1 MSSAPR
7 MMLVGR
13 YVQKLTRA
21 SRGPSGGP
29 GMTRG
34 PYNANRLSYKH
45 EGLNSKCHESAEFSV
60 TLTCRMTPLNSVEWL
75 RQARSTIMPPIEC
88 PMAKRGECG

>member
-34 PYNANRLSYKH
+34 PYIGNRLSWTEFH
-45 EGLNSKCHESAEFSV
+45 LPWIVGLSV
-60 TLTCRMTPLNSVEWL
+60 TLACRMTPLKSVEWL